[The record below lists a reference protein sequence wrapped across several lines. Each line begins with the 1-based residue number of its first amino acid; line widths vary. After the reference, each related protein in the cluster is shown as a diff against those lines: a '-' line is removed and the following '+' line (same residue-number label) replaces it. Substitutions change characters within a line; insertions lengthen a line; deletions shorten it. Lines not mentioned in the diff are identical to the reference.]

1 MGHGQCMA
9 FTDQWRALQCCCCLC
24 SGCGFPCAS
33 QAGGKWKWWVR
44 PWPSGRSTTIHY
56 YYCLLSILGGGGSR
70 PKEKYVSTRSNQQR
84 KVLATAKMTLWFREI
99 RHFFIWFN
107 GMWTGWSKSQIA
119 LSDQIYWNMKTYVV
133 LVLSK
138 FYYYFGL
145 VHFSLVHFMKHK
157 NLISEEWP
165 FHTFLKVVIFF
176 RHYKKKCTIVHIIII
191 IIVFL

>member
-9 FTDQWRALQCCCCLC
+9 FTDQWRALQCCCCCLC

-56 YYCLLSILGGGGSR
+56 YYCLLILGGGGSR

-84 KVLATAKMTLWFREI
+84 KVLATAKMTLRFREI

-107 GMWTGWSKSQIA
+107 GMWTGWSKSLIVSLIRNIGIWKPMYYQSFIII
-119 LSDQIYWNMKTYVV
+119 LG
-133 LVLSK
+133 
-138 FYYYFGL
+138 YYFIFL
-145 VHFSLVHFMKHK
+145 W
-157 NLISEEWP
+157 NISWSIK
-165 FHTFLKVVIFF
+165 TLFLKSGHFILFWKLRFF
-176 RHYKKKCTIVHIIII
+176 
-191 IIVFL
+191 